1 MSELNRIPSSSLRI
15 GNYVHNVV
23 LGKDQRITAAGI
35 QNMDTEQDFAHI
47 RLTGI
52 ILTPGWC
59 ELLGGEY
66 WDDSGV
72 TAYKFSI
79 PDDVITIRFID
90 GRAVYYY
97 TYSSNQSV
105 KMWFVHQLQNLFY
118 ALSGGAEL
126 LLLHDRPKNT
136 EIPKI

>member
-1 MSELNRIPSSSLRI
+1 MSELNRIPASSLRI

-23 LGKDQRITAAGI
+23 LGRDQRITAAGI

-72 TAYKFSI
+72 TAYGFNAPGDI
-79 PDDVITIRFID
+79 TITIRFFK
-90 GRAVYYY
+90 GRAKYYV
-97 TYSSNQSV
+97 SDGHRNI
-105 KMWFVHQLQNLFY
+105 KFWFVHQLQNLFY
-118 ALSGGAEL
+118 VLSGGSEL
-126 LLLHDRPKNT
+126 LLEDDRPKNT